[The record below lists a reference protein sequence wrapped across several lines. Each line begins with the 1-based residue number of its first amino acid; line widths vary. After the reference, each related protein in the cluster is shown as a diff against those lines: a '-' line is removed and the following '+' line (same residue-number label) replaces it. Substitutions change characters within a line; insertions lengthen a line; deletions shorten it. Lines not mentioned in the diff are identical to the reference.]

1 MVTTTPRE
9 FPTAGAYQEALQH
22 PGICFT
28 DAELKSSVPELT
40 KLRQPR
46 PISGAF
52 ASVFPVTHQAS
63 GTRYAIKCF
72 TRYIP
77 DQQARYSA
85 ISDQLATLSAAS
97 LSQPW
102 KIGFEYLPDAVLVG
116 GTRYP
121 ILKMEWAQ
129 GLTLSAWLD
138 LHHDDRPGVDR
149 LAERFA
155 GLMSDLEAHSIAH
168 GDLQHG
174 NLLVTGDCTLR
185 LLDYDGMYVPALG
198 GLGGTERGHR
208 NYQSPHRG
216 NNDFGTDLDR
226 FSAWV
231 IYGALKAIAIDPCLW
246 RQLHE
251 PQGEYLLLAEDD
263 FTNPDFSHRFPALLT
278 HTNREVRQLAERLR
292 SLTAQPLAALPT
304 LATAMTGVVAAPLAT
319 AAITTAQGLPGWM
332 TGHVSATLSP
342 AHRPLSTTAP
352 LPRFAGRG
360 ARDVMAVILLVL
372 LIAVALPALL
382 VLTPP
387 LAVIPPLMAVLLV
400 RAVRHARPETAELRR
415 HLGELRQRRADIAD
429 VATAAAVVHSEQ
441 AQLDQLENQRLQQLP
456 AQRKYWQDKYNAD
469 LAAIEQEKQRTL
481 IAIDRE
487 RNDLHVTLRIRLDQ
501 ALAVERTTFVRQQ
514 LTRFPIS
521 AADIPGIGPRLTNEL
536 AAQGIRTAADF
547 TGISLSA
554 PGGAYNS
561 VTAYLHTALGSV
573 YVKGIGEVKATALDN
588 WRATHTARIQAR
600 FTRAEP
606 SNAYAIRSDH
616 EREMSRLAL
625 RQQTTETEVGPKRD
639 RAKLQYEAQ
648 STQLA
653 SEAANATAFAAH
665 KRQEFA
671 KRLLAL
677 QHAPAEL
684 AALDQRIAAA
694 TIHRRNLSQLSYI
707 RFTLTGR

>member
-1 MVTTTPRE
+1 MVATTPRE

-28 DAELKSSVPELT
+28 DAELRTSVPEFT

-46 PISGAF
+46 AISGAF

-77 DQQARYSA
+77 DQQERYSA
-85 ISDQLATLSAAS
+85 ISDQLATLPAAN

-102 KIGFEYLPDAVLVG
+102 RIGFEYLPDAILVG
-116 GTRYP
+116 GNRYP

-138 LHHDDRPGVDR
+138 LHHHERLGVDR
-149 LAERFA
+149 LAESFA

-174 NLLVTGDCTLR
+174 NLLVAGDCTLR

-231 IYGALKAIAIDPCLW
+231 IYGALKAIAIDPGLW

-251 PQGEYLLLAEDD
+251 PQGEYLLLAADD
-263 FTNPDFSHRFPALLT
+263 FTNPDFSQRFPALLT
-278 HTNREVRQLAERLR
+278 HVNREVRELAEQLR
-292 SLTAQPLAALPT
+292 SLAAQPLDALPA
-304 LATAMTGVVAAPLAT
+304 LATTMVGAVAAPIVSSA
-319 AAITTAQGLPGWM
+319 TTAQGLPGWM
-332 TGHVSATLSP
+332 TEHVSAALSP
-342 AHRPLSTTAP
+342 AHRPLSTIAP
-352 LPRFAGRG
+352 LPRFTGRK
-360 ARDVMAVILLVL
+360 ARDVIAVTVLML

-382 VLTPP
+382 ILTPP
-387 LAVIPPLMAVLLV
+387 LAAIPPLVAVFLAPAA
-400 RAVRHARPETAELRR
+400 RNARPETAELRR
-415 HLGELRQRRADIAD
+415 HLEELRQRRAGVPD
-429 VATAAAVVHSEQ
+429 VAMAVAVVHREQ
-441 AQLDQLENQRLQQLP
+441 AQFDHFENQRLQQLP
-456 AQRKYWQDKYNAD
+456 AQRKYWEDRYKAN

-481 IAIDRE
+481 IDIDRK
-487 RNDLHVTLRIRLDQ
+487 RYDLRITLHSRLDQ
-501 ALAVERTTFVRQQ
+501 ALAAEMTAFVRQQ
-514 LTRFPIS
+514 LTRFSIS
-521 AADIPGIGPRLTNEL
+521 AAGIAGIGPRLTDEL

-547 TGISLSA
+547 TGISLST

-561 VTAYLHTALGSV
+561 VTAYLKTVLGPV
-573 YVKGIGEVKATALDN
+573 YVKGIGEVKATALDT
-588 WRATHTARIQAR
+588 WRATHAARIEAR
-600 FTRAEP
+600 FTRTEP
-606 SNAYAIRSDH
+606 SNADAIRSEH
-616 EREMSRLAL
+616 EREMSRLIL
-625 RQQTTETEVGPKRD
+625 RRQTTENEVGPKRD
-639 RAKLQYEAQ
+639 RAKQQYEAQ
-648 STQLA
+648 SAQLA
-653 SEAANATAFAAH
+653 SEAANATVFAAN

-671 KRLLAL
+671 HRLLDL
-677 QHAPAEL
+677 QRASAEIT
-684 AALDQRIAAA
+684 ALDQRIAAA
-694 TIHRRNLSQLSYI
+694 TNHRRDLSQLSYI
-707 RFTLTGR
+707 RFALTGR

>member
-28 DAELKSSVPELT
+28 DAELRTSVPELT

-46 PISGAF
+46 AISGAF
-52 ASVFPVTHQAS
+52 ASVFPVTHQAT

-77 DQQARYSA
+77 DQQARYGA
-85 ISDQLATLSAAS
+85 ISDQLATLSPAD

-138 LHHDDRPGVDR
+138 IHHGDRSGVNR

-174 NLLVTGDCTLR
+174 NLLVTGDGTLR
-185 LLDYDGMYVPALG
+185 LLDYDGMYVPTLG
-198 GLGGTERGHR
+198 GTGGTERGHR

-231 IYGALKAIAIDPCLW
+231 IYGALKAVAIDPGLW

-263 FTNPDFSHRFPALLT
+263 FTNPHFSQRFPALLA
-278 HTNREVRQLAERLR
+278 HADREVRQLADQLR
-292 SLTAQPLAALPT
+292 SLATQPLAALPA
-304 LATAMTGVVAAPLAT
+304 LATAMSGAVAAPIAT
-319 AAITTAQGLPGWM
+319 SATTTAQGLPGWM
-332 TGHVSATLSP
+332 TGRVPGALSP
-342 AHRPLSTTAP
+342 PHPAISAP
-352 LPRFAGRG
+352 ATLPRFAGRG
-360 ARDVMAVILLVL
+360 ARDVATAILLIL
-372 LIAVALPALL
+372 LIVIALPALI
-382 VLTPP
+382 VIVPP
-387 LAVIPPLMAVLLV
+387 LALLPLLV
-400 RAVRHARPETAELRR
+400 TAVMVSTARRARPETAELRR
-415 HLGELRQRRADIAD
+415 HLGELRERRDEAAD
-429 VATAAAVVHSEQ
+429 VAGAAVVVRGEQ
-441 AQLDQLENQRLQQLP
+441 TQLDQSEYQRLQQLP
-456 AQRKYWQDKYNAD
+456 IQRKYLQDRYKTE
-469 LAAIEQEKQRTL
+469 LAAIEQHKLRTL
-481 IAIDRE
+481 AAIDGE
-487 RNDLHVTLRIRLDQ
+487 RNDLRQKLRDRLDQ
-501 ALAVERTTFVRQQ
+501 ALAAERAAFVQQQ
-514 LTRFPIS
+514 LVRFQIS
-521 AADIPGIGPRLTNEL
+521 EAGISGIGLHLTNDL

-547 TGISLSA
+547 TGIGLSA
-554 PGGAYNS
+554 RGGAYNS
-561 VTAYLHTALGSV
+561 VTAYIHTARGPI
-573 YVKGIGEVKATALDN
+573 YVKGIGEVKATALEN
-588 WRATHTARIQAR
+588 WRGTRVARIQAR
-600 FTRAEP
+600 FTRTDP
-606 SNAYAIRSDH
+606 SNAAAIRSDY
-616 EREMSRLAL
+616 EREMSRLT
-625 RQQTTETEVGPKRD
+625 QQQRTTESEVGPKQD
-639 RAKLQYEAQ
+639 RAKQRSEAE
-648 STQLA
+648 SAQL
-653 SEAANATAFAAH
+653 SSHAANATAFAAN

-671 KRLLAL
+671 QRLLAL
-677 QHAPAEL
+677 QNAPASL

-694 TIHRRNLSQLSYI
+694 IGHRRRLSHLNYI
-707 RFTLTGR
+707 RFALIGR

>member
-1 MVTTTPRE
+1 MATTTPRE

-22 PGICFT
+22 PDICFT
-28 DAELKSSVPELT
+28 DAELRTSVPELT
-40 KLRQPR
+40 TLRQPR
-46 PISGAF
+46 GISGNF

-77 DQQARYSA
+77 DQQARYRA
-85 ISDQLATLSAAS
+85 ISEQLATLSAAN

-102 KIGFEYLPDAVLVG
+102 KIGFEYLPDAILVG
-116 GTRYP
+116 GIRYP

-129 GLTLSAWLD
+129 GMTLSAWLD
-138 LHHDDRPGVDR
+138 LHHDDQPGVDR

-185 LLDYDGMYVPALG
+185 LVDYDGMYVPALG
-198 GLGGTERGHR
+198 SLGGTERGHR
-208 NYQSPHRG
+208 NYQSPQRG
-216 NNDFGTDLDR
+216 NDDFGTDLDR

-231 IYGALKAIAIDPCLW
+231 IYGALKAIAIDPDLW

-251 PQGEYLLLAEDD
+251 PQGEYLLLAEND
-263 FTNPDFSHRFPALLT
+263 FTNPDFSQRFPALLT
-278 HTNREVRQLAERLR
+278 HANPEVRQLAEQLR
-292 SLTAQPLAALPT
+292 SLAAQPLAALPV
-304 LATAMTGVVAAPLAT
+304 LATAMTGEVAAPIAT
-319 AAITTAQGLPGWM
+319 SATTTQGLPGWM
-332 TGHVSATLSP
+332 TGQVSAAHPPT
-342 AHRPLSTTAP
+342 HRPAPATAP
-352 LPRFAGRG
+352 LRRFAVRG
-360 ARDVMAVILLVL
+360 ARDVMALILLVL

-382 VLTPP
+382 ILTPP
-387 LAVIPPLMAVLLV
+387 LAVIPPLVAALLV
-400 RAVRHARPETAELRR
+400 RAAQRARPETAELRR
-415 HLGELRQRRADIAD
+415 HFGELRQRRAEVAD

-441 AQLDQLENQRLQQLP
+441 VQLDQLEDVRLQQLP
-456 AQRKYWQDKYNAD
+456 AQRKYWQDRYNAD

-481 IAIDRE
+481 VAIDRE
-487 RNDLHVTLRIRLDQ
+487 RNDLRNTLGLRLDK
-501 ALAVERTTFVRQQ
+501 ALAAERTMFVWHQ
-514 LTRFPIS
+514 LKRFPIS

-561 VTAYLHTALGSV
+561 VTAYLQTAVGSV

-588 WRATHTARIQAR
+588 WRATHAARIQAR
-600 FTRAEP
+600 FTRTEP
-606 SNAYAIRSDH
+606 SNADAIRSDH

-625 RQQTTETEVGPKRD
+625 RQQTTENEVGPKRD
-639 RAKLQYEAQ
+639 RAKQQYEAQ
-648 STQLA
+648 SAQLA
-653 SEAANATAFAAH
+653 SEAASATAFAAN

-671 KRLLAL
+671 QRLLAL

-707 RFTLTGR
+707 RFALTGR